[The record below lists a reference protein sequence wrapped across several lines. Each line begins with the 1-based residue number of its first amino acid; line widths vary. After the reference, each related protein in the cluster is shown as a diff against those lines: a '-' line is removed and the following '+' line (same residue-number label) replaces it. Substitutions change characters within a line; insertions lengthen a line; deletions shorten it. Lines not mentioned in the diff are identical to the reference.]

1 MTSDPLLLSNI
12 LPFLLVALLLLFSAL
27 VSGSEVAFFSLKP
40 KDLEELE
47 SDDKRTSR
55 LVLKL
60 LKDTNE
66 KEFASYNFS
75 TE

>member
-1 MTSDPLLLSNI
+1 MSSDPLLLSNI

-47 SDDKRTSR
+47 SDDKRTSQ
-55 LVLKL
+55 LVLNS
-60 LKDTNE
+60 LKTLMIR
-66 KEFASYNFS
+66 KGPGIC
-75 TE
+75 